1 MGAWCV
7 RALLVCSAVLL
18 WAGSARAGGFYSHE
32 LCTDAELI
40 IDFFDGASFGGNPD
54 CEKLC
59 KKTYARCKSYIAR
72 SQSCEKAAVSDEAYW
87 YKETLCD
94 ALMDP
99 ALRKACRQAADE
111 ETADLKRFIN
121 NEAEL
126 ARGACDDGRDACLA
140 ACTL

>member
-1 MGAWCV
+1 MGVSCV
-7 RALLVCSAVLL
+7 RALLLCGAVLL

-32 LCTDAELI
+32 LCTDAEVI
-40 IDFFDGASFGGNPD
+40 ADFFSGSTFGGNPD

-59 KKTYARCKSYIAR
+59 KKTFARCKSYIAR
-72 SQSCEKAAVSDEAYW
+72 SQSCEKATVSDEAYW
-87 YKETLCD
+87 YKETFCD

-99 ALRKACRQAADE
+99 AMRKACRQDADA

-126 ARGACDDGRDACLA
+126 ARGVCDDGRDACIS
-140 ACTL
+140 ACVL